1 MPCLNEAETLSFCIK
16 EANDALAAASLSGE
30 VIIADNGST
39 DGSQR
44 IADEVGARVIAVRE
58 RGYGSALRGGIADA
72 RGEFIVMGDADA
84 SYDFS
89 HVPRFVEALR
99 SGADL
104 VMGNRF
110 LGGVEPGAMPWRHR
124 YIGNPVLSWI
134 GRLFFKCPAGDF
146 HCGLRGFRKDA
157 IEGLQLST
165 TGMEFASEMVIK
177 ATLQGLRI
185 EEIPTVLRPDG
196 RSRPPHLRSWRD
208 GWRHLRFMLLYCPR
222 WLFLFTG
229 FLFFAVGMLVMG
241 AIGILGRIEFGSLAL
256 SVNTSLSAAMLGLVG
271 FQLLIIG
278 TFARQYA
285 SAVGLQPP
293 NPMVQQAE
301 ERFSLEVGIALGL
314 GALVVGGG
322 LFVSAFL
329 AWRSA
334 GFGPMSAE
342 LTISRVIPAVTL
354 GMIGVQTI
362 FGSFLLSMIGLMPK
376 HSSDTK

>member
-1 MPCLNEAETLSFCIK
+1 MPCLNEAETIK
-16 EANDALAAASLSGE
+16 KCVLEIQQAFRDGNLCGE
-30 VIIADNGST
+30 VLVADNGSN
-39 DGSQR
+39 DGSQQ
-44 IADEVGARVIAVRE
+44 IAEELGARVVQVPE
-58 RGYGSALRGGIADA
+58 KGYGSALQGGIATA
-72 RGEFIVMGDADA
+72 RGEYVLMGDADA

-89 HVPRFVEALR
+89 HIPRFVDALR
-99 SGADL
+99 DGADL

-110 LGGVEPGAMPWRHR
+110 LGGIQLGAMPWKHQ
-124 YIGNPVLSWI
+124 YIGNPILSWI

-157 IEGLQLST
+157 IERLGLST

-222 WLFLFTG
+222 WLFLFAG
-229 FLFFAVGMLVMG
+229 FVFFAVGILLVG
-241 AIGILGRIEFGSLAL
+241 AIAVLGRVELGGLAL

-271 FQLLIIG
+271 FQLLTVG

-301 ERFSLEVGIALGL
+301 ERFSLEVGIVLGL
-314 GALVVGGG
+314 GASLVGGG

-334 GFGPMSAE
+334 GFGAMSAE
-342 LTISRVIPAVTL
+342 LTVSRVIPAVTL

-362 FGSFLLSMIGLMPK
+362 FGSFLLSMIGLMPQR
-376 HSSDTK
+376 SSETK